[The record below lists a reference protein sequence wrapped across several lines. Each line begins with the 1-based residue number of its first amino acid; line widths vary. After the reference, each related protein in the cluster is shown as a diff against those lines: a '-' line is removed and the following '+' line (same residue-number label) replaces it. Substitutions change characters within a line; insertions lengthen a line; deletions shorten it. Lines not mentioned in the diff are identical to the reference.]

1 MGIRYYAYA
10 FDAEITQAVLSDPRA
25 HISPDPFADAVGLPH
40 GFTMGTTDFQQGPAE
55 EDMLYLDKAW
65 RNLQRM
71 SEPSDPAEEPRP
83 AYRMF
88 EGEVT
93 PLDGWEAW
101 LPWVRAI
108 PPGDVALIADD
119 LDAITRADFVPWFTR
134 HNSDSVGE
142 VESEAQ
148 YVKFHLGRARRFLRA
163 LEKSGRGFA
172 YMIG

>member
-40 GFTMGTTDFQQGPAE
+40 GFTMGTTDLQQGPAE

-65 RNLQRM
+65 KILQKM
-71 SEPSDPAEEPRP
+71 SKPSDPAGEPRP

-93 PLDGWEAW
+93 PLDGGEVW

-108 PPGDVALIADD
+108 PPADIARIADD
-119 LDAITRADFVPWFTR
+119 LDAITRAESVRWLTR
-134 HNSDSVGE
+134 HDSNSVEE
-142 VESEAQ
+142 VESEAE
-148 YVKFHLGRARRFLRA
+148 YVEFHLGRAKRFLRG

>member
-10 FDAEITQAVLSDPRA
+10 FDGSITQEVLADPRA
-25 HISPDPFADAVGLPH
+25 YLSADPFADALDLPH

-65 RNLQRM
+65 RNLQM
-71 SEPSDPAEEPRP
+71 MTKPSDPAGESRP

-93 PLDGWEAW
+93 PLGGWEGW

-108 PPGDVALIADD
+108 PPGEVARIADD
-119 LDAITRADFVPWFTR
+119 LDAITRADFIPWPTR
-134 HNSDSVGE
+134 HNSEWGDE
-142 VESEAQ
+142 EESEAE
-148 YVKFHLGRARRFLRA
+148 YLDYHLDRARSFLRG
-163 LEKSGRGFA
+163 LERSGRGFT